1 MNKKLALILA
11 LILTLFLMGSVSA
24 GFFDFLNFGGD
35 SHSNSNVVEDGQ
47 YCTADEVAAYIKE
60 FHKLPSNYITK
71 SEARNLGWQG
81 GPLKNYA
88 PGKSIGGDTFT
99 NRQHVLP
106 GAFRGAELELA
117 AVSTLEEPAIAEQE
131 WVEGVFLHLHESP
144 SCGLAHKV
152 EVVETWR
159 LAIGLHTTHLAG
171 EQIDFHLVVMVFGDL
186 PLLVGLVETVA

>member
-88 PGKSIGGDTFT
+88 PGNFPDYYGKNLDALYDCLCEIGIETQIVLVNSSEVSKDVIDTF
-99 NRQHVLP
+99 VD
-106 GAFRGAELELA
+106 ASAENEL
-117 AVSTLEEPAIAEQE
+117 L
-131 WVEGVFLHLHESP
+131 
-144 SCGLAHKV
+144 
-152 EVVETWR
+152 
-159 LAIGLHTTHLAG
+159 
-171 EQIDFHLVVMVFGDL
+171 DFKCD
-186 PLLVGLVETVA
+186 